1 MYEIDENSV
10 NVSNKLI
17 YKQTVAREFIAEKSC
32 DALDV
37 GK

>member
-10 NVSNKLI
+10 LAFNKLI

-32 DALDV
+32 DALGV

>member
-10 NVSNKLI
+10 YVSNKLI
-17 YKQTVAREFIAEKSC
+17 HKQTVAREFIAEKLC
-32 DALDV
+32 DALGV